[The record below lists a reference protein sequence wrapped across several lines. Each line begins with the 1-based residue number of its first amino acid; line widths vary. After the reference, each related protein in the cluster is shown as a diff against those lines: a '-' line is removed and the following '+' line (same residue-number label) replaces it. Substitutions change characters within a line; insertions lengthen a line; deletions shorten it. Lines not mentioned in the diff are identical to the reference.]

1 MQSDEEEEVV
11 VPGSPTPSVATTLG
25 GEEEEESVGGG
36 GRGGGS
42 GRGMSRS
49 ESVPVGRFG
58 MGEKSVEGVE
68 GRNKAVSRLLELGKT
83 RLRWM

>member
-1 MQSDEEEEVV
+1 
-11 VPGSPTPSVATTLG
+11 
-25 GEEEEESVGGG
+25 
-36 GRGGGS
+36 
-42 GRGMSRS
+42 MSRS